1 MTWHMILIQKHFS
14 HWMRYLQIFIHF
26 VMMFAKCYIRGGR
39 LQWLFD
45 IITLSYRYVQLI
57 EIPTALL
64 KHFLLQKETVWTFQA
79 FECIWM
85 LYNRQIETFLFQ
97 AHYDKLFI
105 LPKLKIQV
113 FAFLAKCL
121 SLTLFYYNIYC
132 NKWVKHIKEI
142 KMIKSESNAW

>member
-1 MTWHMILIQKHFS
+1 MFVCMLNDMTHYFDTKKFS

-45 IITLSYRYVQLI
+45 IITLSYRYFQLI

-64 KHFLLQKETVWTFQA
+64 KHFLLYKETVWTFQA

-105 LPKLKIQV
+105 LDKLKIQRSYI
-113 FAFLAKCL
+113 LYHYCL
-121 SLTLFYYNIYC
+121 SLTLFYYNIAI
-132 NKWVKHIKEI
+132 NE
-142 KMIKSESNAW
+142 